1 MAPKP
6 QTYDDIPLP
15 YSSSK
20 SLPTRQPT
28 RGASLRRGK
37 TLTRPERHVVPAPL
51 IAPPTSDFEGAAGS
65 PRTGKWD
72 WWVIWSYATTW
83 WAPPALLRVFGIREK
98 QSRQAWREKITLCWI
113 ACMMG
118 AVVGFAT
125 MGLQRALCPEG
136 STSVFRRLGDDESE
150 LACAVLFPGHARC
163 GGGRR
168 LEKKM

>member
-6 QTYDDIPLP
+6 QIYDDIPLP

-20 SLPTRQPT
+20 PLPTRQPTRQPT
-28 RGASLRRGK
+28 RGASLKRGK

-65 PRTGKWD
+65 SKKGRWD
-72 WWVIWSYATTW
+72 WWTLCSYATTW
-83 WAPPALLRVFGIREK
+83 WAPPSLLRVFGIKEK

-113 ACMMG
+113 ACLMG

-136 STSVFRRLGDDESE
+136 STSIFRRLGDDQSESR
-150 LACAVLFPGHARC
+150 LWLSFGCGV

-168 LEKKM
+168 HG